1 MNEGGKQND
10 ATSNCRIVEPKLKDE
25 GNLKCMPKSF
35 KKKWASLHFFTKMNQ
50 ERTNLLMIALSIHNE
65 GMTG

>member
-35 KKKWASLHFFTKMNQ
+35 KKNGHLYIFLQK
-50 ERTNLLMIALSIHNE
+50 
-65 GMTG
+65 